1 MQSGTIPSR
10 QNFVSQHEQSF
21 GTIILTVNLLAINKI
36 LMSHSKKSVNCST
49 VIDIEAAMLNFPLA
63 CLALCVYS
71 RERLTEDKGNIST
84 LPPSDNGVI
93 DMGSVVVDEPREI
106 VVTVKNESNRK
117 YFFGCVVLGSAS
129 DFNVENSKYEF
140 KGTSEQLSTTD
151 VLNGFQTINIPVSIL
166 GENPGKFHVVLAFW
180 FKSGKG
186 APFHIV
192 KFIKVE
198 VKDDV
203 VNSLQPISSYQKR
216 TRACHDPAAETVE
229 GEPPPR

>member
-1 MQSGTIPSR
+1 MPLR

-21 GTIILTVNLLAINKI
+21 ATIILVLNPLAINKI
-36 LMSHSKKSVNCST
+36 LTSHSRKSVSCST
-49 VIDIEAAMLNFPLA
+49 VIHNEAAMLNFPLT
-63 CLALCVYS
+63 CLLCVYS
-71 RERLTEDKGNIST
+71 RERLTEDKGNISIS
-84 LPPSDNGVI
+84 PPSDNGVI
-93 DMGSVVVDEPREI
+93 DMGSVVVGEPRKI
-106 VVTVKNESNRK
+106 VITVKNKSDRN

-129 DFNVENSKYEF
+129 DFNVENSRYEF

-151 VLNGFQTINIPVSIL
+151 LNGSQTINIPVSIL
-166 GENPGKFHVVLAFW
+166 EENPGKFHVVLAFW
-180 FKSGKG
+180 FKCGKG

-216 TRACHDPAAETVE
+216 MSACHDPAAETVE
-229 GEPPPR
+229 GEPPSR